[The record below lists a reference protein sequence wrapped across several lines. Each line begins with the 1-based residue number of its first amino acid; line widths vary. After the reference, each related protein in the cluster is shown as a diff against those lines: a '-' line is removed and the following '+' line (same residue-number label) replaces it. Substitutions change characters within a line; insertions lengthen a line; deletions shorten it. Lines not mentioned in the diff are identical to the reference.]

1 MKRICGYGMPA
12 MFVKNRLAL
21 CRISSVSINMFTFDA
36 NSTVSLQI
44 CLVYNITVTI
54 VINTLIHIYNKSL
67 QLAQNQYWVRI

>member
-1 MKRICGYGMPA
+1 
-12 MFVKNRLAL
+12 
-21 CRISSVSINMFTFDA
+21 MFTFDA